1 MKVKLVRTLPE
12 PQAYGVTG
20 RGRRVVALWAD
31 AETVAFRRAAE
42 QRRVEAAVQELADR
56 QAALETRRRRLEELA
71 HRLSGSIGIEKTRE
85 PLEAIVARLDAFVQA
100 ATAAAEPGGPVMPE
114 GKGAAGAPDA
124 SRRGGEG
131 SARGA
136 AGPATGPA
144 TGSAVG
150 AFLAGRFYLE
160 RAAGRP
166 PDVVGVIEPALATLP
181 LDEETRDFFCDAALA
196 CLEAGCLE
204 PARTIAQ
211 RFRRAGWTEFRD
223 LVARVEAA
231 T

>member
-71 HRLSGSIGIEKTRE
+71 HRLSATLGIEGSRE

-100 ATAAAEPGGPVMPE
+100 ATAAAEPGGPVIPE
-114 GKGAAGAPDA
+114 GKGPAGAPDA

-136 AGPATGPA
+136 AGPAA
-144 TGSAVG
+144 GSAVG

-196 CLEAGCLE
+196 CLEAGCRE